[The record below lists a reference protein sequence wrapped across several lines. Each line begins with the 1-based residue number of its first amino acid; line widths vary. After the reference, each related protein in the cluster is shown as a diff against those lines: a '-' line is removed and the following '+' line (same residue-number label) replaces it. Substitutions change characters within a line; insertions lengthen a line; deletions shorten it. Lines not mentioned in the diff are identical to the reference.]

1 MAKILVI
8 DDMEPIRHSINLIL
22 SADGHDIEEAEN
34 GFQGLEKI
42 QQGNYDLIITDIL
55 MPEKDGTELL
65 MELKTDGT
73 TAPVLA
79 ISGGG
84 SFVPGDYALT
94 LAENYADAILRKP
107 FGKADLKSAVDKLL
121 AEADVA

>member
-8 DDMEPIRHSINLIL
+8 DDMEAIRQSIKLIL
-22 SADGHDIEEAEN
+22 TGQGHDIDEAED
-34 GFQGLEKI
+34 GTQGWNKI
-42 QQGNYDLIITDIL
+42 KQGQYDLIITDIL

-65 MELKTDGT
+65 MQFRTDESLSHI
-73 TAPVLA
+73 PILA
-79 ISGGG
+79 MSGGG

-107 FGKADLKSAVDKLL
+107 FSKSDLIDIVTHLL
-121 AEADVA
+121 